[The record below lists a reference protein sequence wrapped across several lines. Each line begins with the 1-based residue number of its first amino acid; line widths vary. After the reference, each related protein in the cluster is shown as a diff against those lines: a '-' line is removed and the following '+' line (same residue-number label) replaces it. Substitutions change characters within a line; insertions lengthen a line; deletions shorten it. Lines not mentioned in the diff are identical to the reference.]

1 MSNLQRN
8 FSFQAHD
15 DDPAYHPLDPADDS
29 PQRRSM
35 AQNLQPLTGD
45 NLARLDDGA
54 SPQPN
59 EDPAR
64 RWEGHPA
71 HSTDRAP
78 HRVPSASE
86 VSSLSAGP
94 DEGYKYA
101 MEDESRYS
109 GALPNRNRQSVS
121 RKPLP
126 VIAAEGEEGGPA
138 NNGGENN
145 IEANDA
151 ALLHPKPSEND
162 PRLTPAGGYRED
174 ERYWGP
180 ELGYAQINR
189 QSGYSAGEGEQH
201 DNLNLPQRGFMT
213 PGSTASPLYPP
224 SLASPSSQAT
234 LIGGV
239 PPPAPPAHA
248 LGTLENRS
256 SDRVLSTP
264 VGGHYTDN
272 PYNRYSTTWDPV
284 LSSTQVQVDGN
295 ADTYVLSDDEEEA
308 HRRGVAGAAATGAAS
323 GGVLAALG
331 SKVGRPAPSHA
342 FGGAAAGGGG
352 GSGAIERGGL
362 LGGSDGGSGNL
373 NNEKVAQSEWLRS
386 QTKSKKKLRW
396 VIGVILILFILGAA
410 GGISAGVILSKKR
423 SGGSASTQANGGGG
437 SGLSRDDDIKQ
448 NGDLNK
454 DSAEIK
460 ALMSNTRLKKVFHGM
475 DYTPLNA
482 VYPECIGNPPTQNNI
497 TRDIA
502 VMSQLTD
509 KLRLYG
515 TDCNQTEMVLHAI
528 DALKVDM
535 KIWLGV
541 WLDKNTT
548 TSTRQ
553 LGHLYKL
560 LNSYPSDRFEGI
572 AVGNEVLFRQDLT
585 ETELFGIIDD
595 VRHNLT
601 ALNIKLP
608 VGTSDLGSN
617 WKSTMVSSVDVLMA
631 NVHPFFAGVVVEKA
645 ANWTYNFFQD
655 HDVSLTT
662 NLATKPRVMISEVG
676 WPSGGGNDSG
686 SVAGISQMNMFMK
699 EFLCTENNRG
709 TEYFWFSAFDEPW
722 KVQYNEPKLGKEW
735 EDKWG
740 LMDVNRGLKDGLE
753 IPDCK

>member
-1 MSNLQRN
+1 MSDLQRN

-15 DDPAYHPLDPADDS
+15 DNPAYHPLDSSGDS
-29 PQRRSM
+29 PQQSSM
-35 AQNLQPLTGD
+35 AQGSQPREV
-45 NLARLDDGA
+45 LALSA
-54 SPQPN
+54 S
-59 EDPAR
+59 D
-64 RWEGHPA
+64 EGHRHGVENENNYP
-71 HSTDRAP
+71 
-78 HRVPSASE
+78 
-86 VSSLSAGP
+86 
-94 DEGYKYA
+94 
-101 MEDESRYS
+101 
-109 GALPNRNRQSVS
+109 GALPNRSQQSIS
-121 RKPLP
+121 PRPT
-126 VIAAEGEEGGPA
+126 IAAEGEGQGSV
-138 NNGGENN
+138 NNG
-145 IEANDA
+145 
-151 ALLHPKPSEND
+151 
-162 PRLTPAGGYRED
+162 ED

-180 ELGYAQINR
+180 ELGYAQSNR
-189 QSGYSAGEGEQH
+189 RSGYFAGEGDQY
-201 DNLNLPQRGFMT
+201 DNLNSSQRGLVT
-213 PGSTASPLYPP
+213 PGSTSSPLYPP
-224 SLASPSSQAT
+224 SLSSPSSQAP
-234 LIGGV
+234 LIGGAPV
-239 PPPAPPAHA
+239 PVPPAHG

-295 ADTYVLSDDEEEA
+295 TDVLSDEEEET
-308 HRRGVAGAAATGAAS
+308 HRRGAAGAAATGAAG

-331 SKVGRPAPSHA
+331 SRVGRPAPSHV
-342 FGGAAAGGGG
+342 FGGAAGGAGAGGG
-352 GSGAIERGGL
+352 GSGVADRETKTPSSILMAGGK
-362 LGGSDGGSGNL
+362 NA
-373 NNEKVAQSEWLRS
+373 EKVAQSEWLRS

-396 VIGVILILFILGAA
+396 IIGVILIVFILGAA
-410 GGISAGVILSKKR
+410 GGIAAGVILSKKNS
-423 SGGSASTQANGGGG
+423 SGGSSGSTQVANGGGR
-437 SGLSRDDDIKQ
+437 SGISGEEDTRQ

-454 DSAEIK
+454 DSPEIK
-460 ALMSNTRLKKVFHGM
+460 ALMSNARFKKVFHGM
-475 DYTPLNA
+475 DYTPLGA
-482 VYPECIGNPPTQNNI
+482 VYPDCLVNPPTQNNI

-502 VMSQLTD
+502 AMSQLTD

-528 DALKVDM
+528 DMLKVDM

-548 TSTRQ
+548 TNTRQ

-560 LNSYPSDRFEGI
+560 LDVYHSDRFEGI
-572 AVGNEVLFRQDLT
+572 AVGNEVLFRKELT

-601 ALNIKLP
+601 SLNIKLP

-655 HDVSLTT
+655 NDVVLTA
-662 NLATKPRVMISEVG
+662 NVATKPRVMISEVG

-686 SVAGISQMNMFMK
+686 SVAGISQMNRFMQD
-699 EFLCTENNRG
+699 FVCTENKRG

-722 KVQYNEPKLGKEW
+722 KVRYNEPALGKEW

-740 LMDVNRGLKDGLE
+740 LMDVNRNLKDGLV

>member
-15 DDPAYHPLDPADDS
+15 DNPAYHPLNSPSDS
-29 PQRRSM
+29 PQQTSM
-35 AQNLQPLTGD
+35 AQNSQPFTGD
-45 NLARLDDGA
+45 NLERLDDRS
-54 SPQPN
+54 SPHSGV
-59 EDPAR
+59 PAE

-71 HSTDRAP
+71 DSTDRAP
-78 HRVPSASE
+78 
-86 VSSLSAGP
+86 
-94 DEGYKYA
+94 DEGYRHGV
-101 MEDESRYS
+101 EGENEYS
-109 GALPNRNRQSVS
+109 GAWSNRGQQSAS
-121 RKPLP
+121 RNPSP
-126 VIAAEGEEGGPA
+126 VTAAEGGGPA
-138 NNGGENN
+138 NNG
-145 IEANDA
+145 
-151 ALLHPKPSEND
+151 
-162 PRLTPAGGYRED
+162 ED
-174 ERYWGP
+174 EGYLGP
-180 ELGYAQINR
+180 ELGYAQGNR
-189 QSGYSAGEGEQH
+189 RSGYFTREGDQY
-201 DNLNLPQRGFMT
+201 DNLNSSQRGLVT
-213 PGSTASPLYPP
+213 PGSTSPPLYPP
-224 SLASPSSQAT
+224 SASSPFSQAP
-234 LIGGV
+234 LIGGTSA
-239 PPPAPPAHA
+239 PAPPAHG
-248 LGTLENRS
+248 LGALENRS

-308 HRRGVAGAAATGAAS
+308 HRRGAAAATGAAG
-323 GGVLAALG
+323 GGVLAAL
-331 SKVGRPAPSHA
+331 SSRVGRPAPSHVSP
-342 FGGAAAGGGG
+342 GAAGAAGAGGG
-352 GSGAIERGGL
+352 GSGVIERGGL

-396 VIGVILILFILGAA
+396 IIGLILIVFILGAA
-410 GGISAGVILSKKR
+410 GGISAGVVLSKKN
-423 SGGSASTQANGGGG
+423 SGGSSSPSTREASGGGG
-437 SGLSRDDDIKQ
+437 SGLSGEEDIKQ
-448 NGDLNK
+448 NGDLNR
-454 DSAEIK
+454 DSPEIK
-460 ALMSNTRLKKVFHGM
+460 TLMSNTRFKKVFHGM

-482 VYPECIGNPPTQNNI
+482 VYPDCIGNPPTQNNI

-502 VMSQLTD
+502 IMSQLTD

-528 DALKVDM
+528 DMLKVDM

-548 TSTRQ
+548 TNTRQ

-560 LNSYPSDRFEGI
+560 LDTYHSDRFEGI
-572 AVGNEVLFRQDLT
+572 AVGNEVLFRKELT

-601 ALNIKLP
+601 SLNIKLP

-645 ANWTYNFFQD
+645 ANWTYNFFQQN
-655 HDVSLTT
+655 DVILTA

-686 SVAGISQMNMFMK
+686 SVAGISEMNRFMK
-699 EFLCTENNRG
+699 DFLCTENSRG

-722 KVQYNEPKLGKEW
+722 KIRYNEPELGKEW

-740 LMDVNRGLKDGLE
+740 LMDVNRNLKDGLV